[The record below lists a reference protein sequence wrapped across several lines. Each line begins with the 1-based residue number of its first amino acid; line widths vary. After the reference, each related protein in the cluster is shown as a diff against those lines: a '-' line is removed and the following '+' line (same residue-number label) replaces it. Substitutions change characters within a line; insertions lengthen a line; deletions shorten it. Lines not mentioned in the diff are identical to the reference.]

1 MREVVI
7 SSISPG
13 FPELS
18 RSEGQITHV
27 LLTRSPLVYPRRG
40 LTARLACVKHAASV
54 RPEPGSNSPLKNET
68 IPTKQNT
75 NKNNTTS
82 SNKQPPQHTKRP
94 PTTTDSKQN
103 KKPNVDQ
110 KHTVEFSKINHTPQP
125 NPQRARPRGGVLLY
139 PITAPG
145 SNPGSPLE
153 HPPGRQTARLAA
165 WRPEGRARSVA
176 SVGSPAYGLASPLF
190 QRRME
195 LYADAAAKSKPG
207 RCGGDHMG
215 ADRRCS
221 W

>member
-94 PTTTDSKQN
+94 PTTTNSKQN

-125 NPQRARPRGGVLLY
+125 NPQRARPRGGQPPY
-139 PITAPG
+139 PSSA
-145 SNPGSPLE
+145 NPVKPVRHRL
-153 HPPGRQTARLAA
+153 PQPQARPRRTG
-165 WRPEGRARSVA
+165 WCWK
-176 SVGSPAYGLASPLF
+176 VGSSPRLGARPTGLASPLS
-190 QRRME
+190 RRLDE
-195 LYADAAAKSKPG
+195 HYVADPG
-207 RCGGDHMG
+207 QSSRSSALGTCG
-215 ADRRCS
+215 
-221 W
+221 

>member
-1 MREVVI
+1 
-7 SSISPG
+7 
-13 FPELS
+13 
-18 RSEGQITHV
+18 
-27 LLTRSPLVYPRRG
+27 
-40 LTARLACVKHAASV
+40 
-54 RPEPGSNSPLKNET
+54 LKNET

-125 NPQRARPRGGVLLY
+125 NPQRARPRGGVPLY

-153 HPPGRQTARLAA
+153 HPPGRQTTRLAA

-176 SVGSPAYGLASPLF
+176 SVGSPAYRPCIPVVPATNGTL
-190 QRRME
+190 RR
-195 LYADAAAKSKPG
+195 
-207 RCGGDHMG
+207 RCGEVQVRSVWWGPQG

-221 W
+221 R